1 MNTGSESGPIV
12 RVSRLVKRYGGKP
25 VVSGVSFEVAE
36 GEVFG
41 LLGPNGAGKTT
52 TMEMIEGLRLPD
64 EGEIFVDGIDA
75 IRHRDRV
82 KRIIGVQLQ
91 STALFEHLTV
101 RESLQLY
108 ASFYGISRDFEP
120 LLDSFDLKEKERTLV
135 KHLSGGQRQ
144 RLAIALAV
152 VHDPKVLFLD
162 EPTTGLDPQARRG
175 LWEIIRKLKG
185 EGRTIFLS
193 THYMEEAE
201 QLCDRVAIMDRGEI
215 IALDTPAGLIRGLES
230 DSVVEFTAES
240 EAEAAFHRLPGVKK
254 VRRTGERQTGVVLLT
269 DRLQETLSGLIT
281 WAGERG
287 VVLKDLRTRTAT
299 LEDVFLQRT
308 GKRLTQE

>member
-1 MNTGSESGPIV
+1 METGSETDPMI

-25 VVSGVSFEVAE
+25 VVSGISFEVAE

-64 EGEIFVDGIDA
+64 EGEILVGGIDG

-108 ASFYGISRDFEP
+108 ASFYGTAQPLDS

-175 LWEIIRKLKG
+175 LWEIIRKLKE

-230 DSVVEFTAES
+230 ESVVEFTAET
-240 EAEAAFHRLPGVKK
+240 EAEAAFHRLPGVKE
-254 VRRTGERQTGVVLLT
+254 VRRTGDRQRDVILLT

-287 VVLKDLRTRTAT
+287 VSLKDLRTRTAT